1 MKPSLPHH
9 SPSSWNDGTN
19 RSTLPIHGVVNIDK
33 PCTYLENILNFAA
46 IFFKVG
52 RLESV
57 IVHQDVLM
65 QKKEGSQLITV
76 DVGTAVSWFSFTQPR
91 SFLLI
96 ESTFI

>member
-1 MKPSLPHH
+1 
-9 SPSSWNDGTN
+9 
-19 RSTLPIHGVVNIDK
+19 
-33 PCTYLENILNFAA
+33 
-46 IFFKVG
+46 VG